1 MGHSTR
7 ERGQVSPLIALVV
20 VATAVAAL
28 LVAELGTVV
37 TDRAQART
45 AADAAA
51 LAGVKG
57 GRAAAVATAVADH
70 GLLEQFVAVDGA
82 TEVTVRVGRARA
94 TARARAGAA
103 GRAVRSTTDDTSGP

>member
-7 ERGQVSPLIALVV
+7 EGGQVSPLIALVV
-20 VATAVAAL
+20 VATAVVAL
-28 LVAELGTVV
+28 LVAELGTAV

-51 LAGVKG
+51 LAGVNG
-57 GRAAAVATAVADH
+57 GRAAAAVIAAADN
-70 GLLEQFVAVDGA
+70 GSLERFVAADGA

-103 GRAVRSTTDDTSGP
+103 GRAATSATDDASGP

>member
-1 MGHSTR
+1 VGHSTR

-28 LVAELGTVV
+28 LVAELGTAV

-51 LAGVKG
+51 LAGVNG
-57 GRAAAVATAVADH
+57 GRAAAAAIAVADH
-70 GLLEQFVAVDGA
+70 GSLERFVVAAGA

-103 GRAVRSTTDDTSGP
+103 GRAVRSTTDDASGP